1 MFQKPWRC
9 TTGCGDSDSLF
20 LNTNELLLIQQ
31 RYNRAVKSGGD
42 WLDRLTSLVWT
53 PLVLTYMMRQ
63 PLTFLELASQL
74 SRAELWSTSEKR
86 RFLAGVS
93 GTEER
98 GDQGRNVN
106 THLKTEDVEILKGD
120 DGKLNTGHSVFGK
133 VRMGIMSPDYN
144 QIHCCNKLDSLRND
158 HFFK

>member
-53 PLVLTYMMRQ
+53 PLVLTYMMR
-63 PLTFLELASQL
+63 
-74 SRAELWSTSEKR
+74 
-86 RFLAGVS
+86 
-93 GTEER
+93 
-98 GDQGRNVN
+98 
-106 THLKTEDVEILKGD
+106 
-120 DGKLNTGHSVFGK
+120 
-133 VRMGIMSPDYN
+133 
-144 QIHCCNKLDSLRND
+144 
-158 HFFK
+158 